1 MLEYGQN
8 IALILLN
15 VYGVNSA
22 IKREILK
29 IKVYTAYKV
38 FASNMR
44 THKLW
49 KVKGAIIKPK
59 IARII
64 ILI

>member
-1 MLEYGQN
+1 MELGQN
-8 IALILLN
+8 IAIILLN
-15 VYGVNSA
+15 VYDVNSA
-22 IKREILK
+22 IKRENFK

-49 KVKGAIIKPK
+49 KEKGAIINQK
-59 IARII
+59 IARLI